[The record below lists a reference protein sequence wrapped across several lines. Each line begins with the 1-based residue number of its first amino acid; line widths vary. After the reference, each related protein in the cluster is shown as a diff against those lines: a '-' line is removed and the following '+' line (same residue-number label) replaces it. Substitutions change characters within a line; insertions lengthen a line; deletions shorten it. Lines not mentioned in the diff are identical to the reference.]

1 MYQPL
6 GLQQQDF
13 RVAMLPLSNVSSMF
27 IVASKAEKSAEA
39 AFASVSLCQPAAL
52 LQVVLCV
59 VLSCRGDQLRQMPVD
74 MFNVPGP

>member
-1 MYQPL
+1 
-6 GLQQQDF
+6 
-13 RVAMLPLSNVSSMF
+13 MF
-27 IVASKAEKSAEA
+27 IVAFKAEKSAEA